1 MGMSA
6 DAPILYDLIGG
17 DAGVHALVARFYR
30 VMDED
35 PAFARIRHL
44 HPADLAHS
52 KEKLYLF
59 LSGWMGGPP
68 LYMEKYGHP
77 MLRRRHLPFPIGSL
91 ERDQWMQC
99 MTRALQD
106 SPLAPELRERLIG
119 AFFDTADFMRNR
131 EEAGAPTPGFAPIG
145 GAGGPPA
152 GSPDPQE
159 RA

>member
-1 MGMSA
+1 MSETA
-6 DAPILYDLIGG
+6 ETLYDLMGG
-17 DAGVHALVARFYR
+17 DAGVHALVERFYR

-35 PAFARIRHL
+35 PAFERIRHL

-68 LYMEKYGHP
+68 LYVEKYGHP
-77 MLRRRHLPFPIGSL
+77 MLRRRHMPFPIGSV

-106 SPLAPELRERLIG
+106 SPLAPDLRERLVA
-119 AFFDTADFMRNR
+119 AFFNTADFMRNR
-131 EEAGAPTPGFAPIG
+131 TEPGAPDPGFGMMAGRPGAPE
-145 GAGGPPA
+145 
-152 GSPDPQE
+152 QE
-159 RA
+159 NP